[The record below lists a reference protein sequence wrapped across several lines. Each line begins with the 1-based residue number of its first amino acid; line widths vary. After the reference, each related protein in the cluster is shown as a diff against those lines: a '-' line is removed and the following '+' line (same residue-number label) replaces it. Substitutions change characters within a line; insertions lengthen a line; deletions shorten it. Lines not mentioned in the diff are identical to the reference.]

1 MATTLAFVA
10 CVRGPALPLRGRS
23 GPANV
28 LLITIDTLRADH
40 LGAWGYPAAT
50 SAAIDAVAASGVRFA
65 NATTPVPTTAPALAS
80 MLTGVHLEGHRVA
93 ENLGELP
100 ADVFSMAESF
110 AAAGYAT
117 AGFYANAAVENGF
130 DQGFSVYRPFLPT
143 DDKGVDA
150 ATAWL
155 ADAPSPWFLW
165 IHFKDPHG
173 PYRSWP
179 ASYSEKLALPWRP
192 QWDWHLPVSR
202 YNSGYGLI
210 PAYQELRGIT
220 RVGDYV
226 RRYDGE
232 IVGTDRQVGALLDF
246 LGESGMD
253 SSTLIVL
260 TADHGESLGED
271 NYYFQHGHQLNEA
284 SLHVPLLLRHPDLP
298 AAKTVSTPVSLVDV
312 FPTVAELVGIE
323 GPRAAAG
330 RSLAPDILGVDVHA
344 PPRTLIAYTV
354 PGNHLVS
361 ARRGR
366 WKVIGTPTLG
376 DDGPGDFAAFEVRDL
391 TAGRDEPVEPEAIG
405 PVFAELCRA
414 VEEARDRIA
423 PGFGAPVELD
433 RHDQQRLRELG
444 YVD

>member
-1 MATTLAFVA
+1 
-10 CVRGPALPLRGRS
+10 
-23 GPANV
+23 
-28 LLITIDTLRADH
+28 
-40 LGAWGYPAAT
+40 
-50 SAAIDAVAASGVRFA
+50 
-65 NATTPVPTTAPALAS
+65 
-80 MLTGVHLEGHRVA
+80 
-93 ENLGELP
+93 
-100 ADVFSMAESF
+100 
-110 AAAGYAT
+110 
-117 AGFYANAAVENGF
+117 
-130 DQGFSVYRPFLPT
+130 
-143 DDKGVDA
+143 
-150 ATAWL
+150 
-155 ADAPSPWFLW
+155 
-165 IHFKDPHG
+165 
-173 PYRSWP
+173 
-179 ASYSEKLALPWRP
+179 
-192 QWDWHLPVSR
+192 
-202 YNSGYGLI
+202 
-210 PAYQELRGIT
+210 
-220 RVGDYV
+220 
-226 RRYDGE
+226 
-232 IVGTDRQVGALLDF
+232 VGALLDF